1 MQNIRISSSGIRGKV
16 PEGLNI
22 NIASDFASAFSTYLG
37 EGKRVG
43 VSIDGR
49 NSGFLLSD
57 AILSSLSA
65 TGSHV
70 CFYKIMPTP
79 ILQFLI
85 KERQIDAGI
94 SITGGHNPSEWNAL
108 LLLDEN
114 GFYLNSIESN
124 EVFNIYHSK
133 EFSKK
138 SWDKIG
144 KIKYIDAKLDDYL
157 KKLSLFVDVESIRKK
172 NYKIVFDLSNG
183 AVAKVIE
190 KIGDFFNIESILLN
204 NESLGRFAHNPEP
217 NPENASQVSSILR
230 NFSFNAG
237 FVFNSD
243 GSRVSIVDE
252 KGEAF
257 SEEYTLPFVAKAFL
271 SKKISPIIT
280 TVSTSMMID
289 YIAQQFG
296 VSVFR
301 TKVGQSSVTHTMEAK
316 DFILGGEGS
325 GSVCIREFSNGYD
338 SILSFLLILEFM
350 SIENKTISEIKKEIP
365 EYFIIKYKVPVTP
378 GKMYG
383 IIHKLKERFKKEK
396 LDLRDGIFIKRKK
409 GWFNIR
415 VSTTEF
421 ILRIIVEAEDEK
433 TALKF
438 KDEIDEKIWSIL

>member
-22 NIASDFASAFSTYLG
+22 NIASDFASAFSTYSG

-65 TGSHV
+65 TGSDAY
-70 CFYKIMPTP
+70 FYKILPTP

-85 KERQIDAGI
+85 REGSLDAGI

-114 GFYLNSIESN
+114 GFYLTSIESN

-144 KIKYIDAKLDDYL
+144 KIKYIDAKLDDYF
-157 KKLSLFVDVESIRKK
+157 KKLSLLVDVEAIRKRK
-172 NYKIVFDLSNG
+172 FKLVFDLSNG

-190 KIGDFFNIESILLN
+190 RISKFLNIESIFLN
-204 NESLGRFAHNPEP
+204 NETLGRFAHPPEP
-217 NPENASQVSSILR
+217 NPENSSQVSSILK
-230 NFSFNAG
+230 NFSFEGG

-243 GSRVSIVDE
+243 GSRISFVDE
-252 KGEAF
+252 KGNAL

-271 SKKISPIIT
+271 SKKKSIIIT

-289 YIAQQFG
+289 EIAKEYN
-296 VSVFR
+296 VSVLR
-301 TKVGQSSVTHTMEAK
+301 EKVGQSSVTHTMEAMNS
-316 DFILGGEGS
+316 FIGGEGS
-325 GSVCIREFSNGYD
+325 GSVCISEFSNGYD
-338 SILSFLLILEFM
+338 SILSFIFVLEYM
-350 SIENKTISEIKKEIP
+350 ALNDKSISKIKEELP
-365 EYFIIKYKVPVTP
+365 EYFMIKYKVPVTP

-383 IIHKLKERFKKEK
+383 IIHRLKEKFKGDEI
-396 LDLRDGIFIKRKK
+396 DLKDGIFIKRKNS
-409 GWFNIR
+409 WFNIR

-421 ILRIIVEAEDEK
+421 ILRIIVEAEDENRVYK
-433 TALKF
+433 L
-438 KDEIDEKIWSIL
+438 KDEIDEKLWSIL